1 VIELATASD
10 AELLAEIVE
19 LEAERVRVQYRQLA
33 VLAELDARNTAGRL
47 GFRSLSSLIAVQL
60 RCAPAEAGRRAL
72 AVERF
77 GARRGLTGEAL
88 EPIYPATA
96 AALGNGEVGP
106 EHAAVIADTVEAI
119 PATERA
125 EHATAVEATLLEH
138 ARNENP
144 YTLRLLGKRI
154 LAHLDPDGPSP
165 DEQRLQQAHRRVTL
179 SPLDDS
185 MGLLE
190 GRLSPSCRGRVRS
203 SV

>member
-1 VIELATASD
+1 MIEQLATATD

-33 VLAELDARNTAGRL
+33 VLAELNVRNTAGTL
-47 GFRSLSSLIAVQL
+47 GFRSLASLIGVQL
-60 RCAPAEAGRRAL
+60 RCAPVEAGKRAL

-96 AALGNGEVGP
+96 EALAAGDVGP

-119 PATERA
+119 PAADRA
-125 EHATAVEATLLEH
+125 EHAGQVESTLLEH
-138 ARNENP
+138 ARTENP
-144 YTLRLLGKRI
+144 HTLRLLGKRI

-179 SPLDDS
+179 TPLDDAT
-185 MGLLE
+185 
-190 GRLSPSCRGRVRS
+190 
-203 SV
+203 